1 MLQMILAGLSF
12 VAQNVSNNLFSN
24 HFPRSI
30 YRLCLLNGMAL
41 TIGSLLLAILFQP
54 ASIPL
59 GAMGLAAL
67 FGVLFAITI
76 SMISVTLS
84 MGPLGMSNLIIDMS
98 AVVSI
103 LFGILVWH
111 EEITMMRGVSLL
123 LLLIAVVIIA
133 LSSGKDSTPAT
144 RKWLL
149 IALVTMLFN
158 GSLSVVQK
166 TAFGL
171 YPGLSST
178 DFTFWSLLGGA
189 AACLLAILVAK
200 FGLKRC
206 LEPNESIAKMLPY
219 SAGIGLGTAWAYYF
233 QNAALLLMPSIV
245 VFPVVIGLNVVLL
258 MLCSILFFKE
268 RLNLQR
274 AIAFII
280 GTTGIMLMNF

>member
-1 MLQMILAGLSF
+1 MIQMILAGIFF

-24 HFPRSI
+24 RFPRSI

-41 TIGSLLLAILFQP
+41 AIGSLLLAVLFQP
-54 ASIPL
+54 AIIPL
-59 GAMGLAAL
+59 GALGLAAL

-103 LFGILVWH
+103 LFGTLVWH
-111 EEITMMRGVSLL
+111 EEITTLHCVSLL
-123 LLLIAVVIIA
+123 LLLVAVVMIA

-166 TAFGL
+166 TAFGQ
-171 YPGLSST
+171 YPDLSST
-178 DFTFWSLLGGA
+178 DFTFWSLLGGTI
-189 AACLLAILVAK
+189 ACSIAILVAK
-200 FGLKRC
+200 FGLKYR
-206 LEPNESIAKMLPY
+206 LEPNESISKMVPY

-245 VFPVVIGLNVVLL
+245 VFPVVIGLNVALL

-268 RLNLQR
+268 RLNLQK

-280 GTTGIMLMNF
+280 GMAGIVLMNF